1 MSEPVAVMDEAVM
14 NEARE
19 AAQGGVA
26 GFLDR
31 LANRV
36 GLHARASAVFGEPVE
51 RGELTVIPVAKVR
64 AGFGGGTGSMPATG
78 GEGDT
83 LGEGGGGG
91 GGFIASPLGF
101 IEMRESGATFRRIED
116 PVAYWPLALAGGVA
130 TWLVLR
136 GLRGL
141 LKR

>member
-1 MSEPVAVMDEAVM
+1 MSEPVAVMDEAVK
-14 NEARE
+14 NEAQA
-19 AAQGGVA
+19 AAQGGA
-26 GFLDR
+26 EGLLDR

-36 GLHARASAVFGEPVE
+36 GLHARASAVYGEPVE

-64 AGFGGGTGSMPATG
+64 AGFGGGSGSMPAAG
-78 GEGDT
+78 QSDSI
-83 LGEGGGGG
+83 GEGGGGG

-101 IEMRESGATFRRIED
+101 IEVRESGATFRRIED
-116 PVAYWPLALAGGVA
+116 PVAYWPLALAGGAA

>member
-1 MSEPVAVMDEAVM
+1 MSEPVAVMDEAVQK
-14 NEARE
+14 EAQE
-19 AAQGGVA
+19 AAQGRA
-26 GFLDR
+26 EAFLDR
-31 LANRV
+31 LANGV
-36 GLHARASAVFGEPVE
+36 GLHARANAVFGEAVE

-64 AGFGGGTGSMPATG
+64 AGFGGGTGSMPAAG

-101 IEMRESGATFRRIED
+101 IEVRESGATFRRIED
-116 PVAYWPLALAGGVA
+116 PVAYWPLAIAGGVA